1 MKKNYFC
8 GMVERRKA
16 FSLISSQCNCQSASP
31 SQISDT
37 PRAGSE
43 PARNLRSSF
52 VE

>member
-8 GMVERRKA
+8 GMVEQRKA
-16 FSLISSQCNCQSASP
+16 FSLISSQCNCQRSSP